1 MVPFLVSFAL
11 VILTVVPTR
20 LPGFAQ
26 ISPSWPMLG
35 IFYWSIYRPD
45 LMPLGGAFL
54 IGVLADIVADTP
66 IGINALLFLLIRG
79 IVVGQRRFF
88 LTNAFPM
95 AWAAFGVIAL
105 GSLGLNWLL
114 FALVQGHAVDPQ
126 ILLWQ
131 YVILM
136 GLFPLVTVVMAYT
149 QMVFLKDV

>member
-11 VILTVVPTR
+11 VVLTAVPTR

-26 ISPSWPMLG
+26 IAPSWPMMG

-45 LMPLGGAFL
+45 LMPFWVAFL

-66 IGINALLFLLIRG
+66 LGISSLIFLMIRG
-79 IVVGQRRFF
+79 IVVNQRRFF

-95 AWAAFGVIAL
+95 SWAAFAVIAI
-105 GSLGLNWLL
+105 GAIGLNWVL
-114 FALVQGHAVDPQ
+114 FAMLQGHAVDPQ

-131 YVILM
+131 YVLLM
-136 GLFPLVTVVMAYT
+136 GLFPLVTVIMAYT
-149 QMVFLKDV
+149 QMVLLKDV